1 LEDRLATSQMHE
13 LAQHY
18 TVINYT
24 NLHPEILPASTLRL
38 VNDRR
43 VTGVAIGACYARTMT
58 YPTGTYWVGIVVY

>member
-1 LEDRLATSQMHE
+1 
-13 LAQHY
+13 
-18 TVINYT
+18 VINYT

-58 YPTGTYWVGIVVY
+58 YPTGAYWVGIVVY